1 MKIKNNGKLPYYK
14 DADLKDLMK
23 EASPDLHKLK
33 DKILNLSKEDFYN
46 IKPNIYIYGGH
57 RRGKTW
63 IMHAIMNHIIN
74 TYGEKSIYYVTVPF
88 LIECMKFNDNIRDF
102 DDESLYNIFLT
113 ARVLFIDDFG
123 LEYKSATGWAVTKFE
138 TFIKTRFAYNRI
150 TFLSGTLDLDNIE
163 KIYGESLADFID
175 GEFITYEIYPDSK
188 DLSKIALSKRW
199 KK

>member
-1 MKIKNNGKLPYYK
+1 MRILNNGKLPYYK
-14 DADLKDLMK
+14 NADLKDLMK

-57 RRGKTW
+57 RKGKTW
-63 IMHAIMNHIIN
+63 IMHAIMNHIMN
-74 TYGEKSIYYVTVPF
+74 TYGEKSIYYVTVPS
-88 LIECMKFNDNIRDF
+88 LLEYMKINSDNHYF
-102 DDESLYNIFLT
+102 DDESLFNIFLT

-123 LEYKSATGWAVTKFE
+123 LEYKSTTGWAITKFE

>member
-74 TYGEKSIYYVTVPF
+74 TYGEKSIYYVTVPS